1 MRKLIGLLTT
11 SALMLTLAGSTAA
24 ITRVAPKVNILE
36 FHAGYGM
43 PQGTYDQII
52 GTEFLFD
59 PYEIV
64 DFDADRV
71 YNNAFY
77 FGLNYGQV
85 IGGHWQATVGFDFA
99 QSKLENPIEQ
109 IIGYYLYSVGFLG
122 DPTWRSYDLNLKAV
136 YGLNDLVN
144 SSWSPFLG
152 LGVTGGLSTLSA
164 KGYESQSNATY
175 ALSVDFG
182 LDAKIWH
189 DVEDRTFVTISSI
202 NSYELVGSGDR
213 ARLLRIGG
221 GIKYFFRP

>member
-1 MRKLIGLLTT
+1 MRKLIGLLLIP
-11 SALMLTLAGSTAA
+11 ALVLTLAGPSMA

-36 FHAGYGM
+36 FHGGYGM

-52 GTEFLFD
+52 GTDFIF
-59 PYEIV
+59 PTGQV
-64 DFDADRV
+64 ADFDAENV
-71 YNNAFY
+71 YDNGFY
-77 FGLNYGQV
+77 FGLSYGRV
-85 IGGHWQATVGFDFA
+85 IGGHWQTTVGFDFVQIGAKDSIA
-99 QSKLENPIEQ
+99 QA
-109 IIGYYLYSVGFLG
+109 GYDYYITFPEKNTL
-122 DPTWRSYDLNLKAV
+122 RSYDINLKAV

-152 LGVTGGLSTLSA
+152 LGMTGGLSTLSA
-164 KGYESQSNATY
+164 EGYESESNATY

-202 NSYELVGSGDR
+202 NSYELAGSGDR